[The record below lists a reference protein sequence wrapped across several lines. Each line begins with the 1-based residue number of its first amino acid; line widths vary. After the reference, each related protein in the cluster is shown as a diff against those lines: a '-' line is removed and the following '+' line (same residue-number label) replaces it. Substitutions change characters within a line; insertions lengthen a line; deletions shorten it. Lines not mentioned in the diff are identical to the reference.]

1 MTCWTAGI
9 IPAEVFE
16 YPTDA
21 AKFLATLSALEVA
34 AELLSSQ

>member
-9 IPAEVFE
+9 VPAEAFE

-21 AKFLATLSALEVA
+21 ATFLATLSTLEVA
-34 AELLSSQ
+34 AEMLGSK